1 MSNFSSPLPV
11 GCRYTSGFGS
21 RWGTLHAGTDYGPP
35 RPGATGTPVYALH
48 DATIIATGYGYG
60 RAGDRIPYHSG
71 RFIWMDIGTHG
82 GDRMRIYYGH
92 LASISVKAGQK
103 VKAGQIIGY
112 MGGSGSSGENH
123 FAIHLHIGVAQN
135 HNRPV
140 AAAGARG
147 APGWINP
154 VPWLRSKG
162 ITVGS
167 TAPVK
172 PGSTSKPA
180 SGGSSSKKPAGKNLR
195 TDAWLKQRLPKIT
208 SGTSKNS
215 VGHLVGLY
223 QRQQR
228 SPYKLVH
235 DQHWGTVTDQHFRW
249 VGQLQKH
256 MNQWVGNKLR
266 IDGDYRGLTHA
277 RVLDLQERNHG
288 GAYKG
293 KLDGVAGPVF
303 CRMLGIRNYPN

>member
-1 MSNFSSPLPV
+1 MSKFSSPLPI
-11 GCRYTSGFGS
+11 GCRYTSGFGT
-21 RWGTLHAGTDYGPP
+21 RWGILHAGTDYGPVT
-35 RPGATGTPVYALH
+35 PGATGTLVLALH

-60 RAGDRIPYHSG
+60 RATDRIPYHSG

-92 LASISVKAGQK
+92 LASVSVKAGQK

-140 AAAGARG
+140 AAAGRRG

-162 ITVGS
+162 ITVGT

-172 PGSTSKPA
+172 PGTTTA
-180 SGGSSSKKPAGKNLR
+180 SGGTTPKKPAGKNLR
-195 TDAWLKQRLPKIT
+195 TDTWLKQRLPKIT

-249 VGQLQKH
+249 VGQLQKEL
-256 MNQWVGNKLR
+256 NRWKGTKLA
-266 IDGDYRGLTHA
+266 IDGSFGNSTFN
-277 RVLDLQERNHG
+277 RVREWQRRNMG

-293 KLDGVAGPVF
+293 TIADGVVGPLTTKP
-303 CRMLGIRNYPN
+303 LGLKKYPN